1 MPNRPVTSS
10 QLQQL
15 RYEREA
21 ADRAYN
27 DALTA
32 VDRALVPPVAAVAAP
47 RLDES
52 ALAALS
58 ASWQIT
64 SGVSLPAPR
73 GLRSRLA
80 HFVWRLCAPVFERQQ
95 AFNSHLVEHLN
106 RHAEV
111 ERDSTRALERLN
123 TLLQEYTSAVATFQ
137 SHLVVYFQQIT
148 GFIETKNRLDAASLM
163 VVYDTA
169 INDLTREFAQ
179 RSEHSDA
186 WEARVNGRITAIGTA
201 DDERRNA
208 LAAVQ
213 TATAVLKRELERSLQ
228 SRPAAPAGPTGPAV
242 PNRPDQPAGPAITA
256 STSSLDSYKYVGFE
270 DRFRGSQQDIRA
282 RLTDYVPLFKG
293 RSDVLDVG
301 CGRGELLDLL
311 KESGIHARGL
321 DLNHEMVEACLARGL
336 DAVEGDLVGYLDS
349 LPDGSLGGLIA
360 IQVVEHLEPSYLM
373 RALDVAFH
381 KLRPGS
387 PIVLETINP
396 TCWFAFFSSYIRD
409 LTHVQPIHPETL
421 EYLLTASGFS
431 RAKINYRAPYPDA
444 DKLQPLAPSLGDT
457 PVVADFV
464 ATFNANVQRLNGLLF
479 TYLDYAAIGER
490 A

>member
-1 MPNRPVTSS
+1 MPNRPVTSGR
-10 QLQQL
+10 LQEL
-15 RYEREA
+15 RDEREA

-32 VDRALVPPVAAVAAP
+32 VDRALVPPVGAVAPP

-52 ALAALS
+52 ALGALN

-64 SGVSLPAPR
+64 DAVSLPAPR

-80 HFVWRLCAPVFERQQ
+80 HFVWRLCAPAFERQQ
-95 AFNSHLVEHLN
+95 AFNSRLVDHLN

-111 ERDSTRALERLN
+111 ERDAARELERLN
-123 TLLQEYTSAVATFQ
+123 TILQEYTTALATFQ
-137 SHLVVYFQQIT
+137 SHLVVFFQQIT
-148 GFIETKNRLDAASLM
+148 WFVETKDRLDAASLM
-163 VVYDTA
+163 SVYDA
-169 INDLTREFAQ
+169 VVNDLTLEIAQ
-179 RSEHSDA
+179 RNEHADA
-186 WEARVNGRITAIGTA
+186 WEARANGRIAAIGAA
-201 DDERRNA
+201 DGELRDS

-228 SRPAAPAGPTGPAV
+228 SRPAGPAGPD
-242 PNRPDQPAGPAITA
+242 RPDRPAGPAGPES
-256 STSSLDSYKYVGFE
+256 STSLDSYKYVGFE
-270 DRFRGSQQDIRA
+270 DRFRGSQEDIRA
-282 RLTDYVPLFKG
+282 RLVDYVPLFKG

-311 KESGIHARGL
+311 KEAGIGARGL
-321 DLNHEMVEACLARGL
+321 DVNSEMIEACLARGL
-336 DAVEGDLVGYLDS
+336 DAVEGDLVGYLES

-409 LTHVQPIHPETL
+409 LTHVRPIHPETL

-431 RAKINYRAPYPDA
+431 RAKIDFRAPYPDA
-444 DKLQPLAPSLGDT
+444 DKLQPLAPSRGDT
-457 PVVADFV
+457 PVVADVV
-464 ATFNANVQRLNGLLF
+464 ATFNSNVQRLNGLLF

-490 A
+490 T

>member
-1 MPNRPVTSS
+1 MPSRPVTSDR
-10 QLQQL
+10 LQEL
-15 RYEREA
+15 RAEREA

-32 VDRALVPPVAAVAAP
+32 VDRALVPPLAPVPAP
-47 RLDES
+47 RFDES
-52 ALAALS
+52 ALGALN

-64 SGVSLPAPR
+64 DAVSLPAPR

-80 HFVWRLCAPVFERQQ
+80 HFVWRLCGPAFERQQ
-95 AFNSHLVEHLN
+95 AFNSRLVDHLN

-111 ERDSTRALERLN
+111 ERDASRALERLN
-123 TLLQEYTSAVATFQ
+123 ALVQEYTSALSVLQ
-137 SHLVVYFQQIT
+137 SHLVIYFQQIT
-148 GFIETKNRLDAASLM
+148 SFVETKDRLDAGSLM
-163 VVYDTA
+163 AVYDTV
-169 INDLTREFAQ
+169 INDLTLELAQ
-179 RSEHSDA
+179 RSEHAEA
-186 WEARVNGRITAIGTA
+186 WEARVNGRISAIGSA
-201 DDERRNA
+201 DDELRNSV
-208 LAAVQ
+208 AAVQ

-228 SRPAAPAGPTGPAV
+228 SGPSGPHRPVAPDRPA
-242 PNRPDQPAGPAITA
+242 RPELA
-256 STSSLDSYKYVGFE
+256 LDSYKYVGFE

-282 RLTDYVPLFKG
+282 RLADYVPLFKD
-293 RSDVLDVG
+293 REDVLDVG
-301 CGRGELLDLL
+301 CGRGELLDLF
-311 KESGIHARGL
+311 KASGIRARGL
-321 DLNHEMVEACLARGL
+321 DVNHEMVEACLARGL

-349 LPDGSLGGLIA
+349 LADASLGGLIA

-409 LTHVQPIHPETL
+409 LTHVRPIHPETL

-431 RAKINYRAPYPDA
+431 RARIDFRAPYPET
-444 DKLQPLAPSLGDT
+444 DKLQPLAPSRGDT

-464 ATFNANVQRLNGLLF
+464 ATFNSNVQRLNGLLF